1 MLLYTVYTT
10 YESYTHRTVLTLY
23 SLLLIT
29 VYCIGQFYA
38 LILNIILYS
47 YYTLYYIMYNNL
59 YYIHKTTDEDLR
71 RLKQLINKDVIKSN
85 NQAALEE
92 K

>member
-1 MLLYTVYTT
+1 MFYTLGSTHYT
-10 YESYTHRTVLTLY
+10 
-23 SLLLIT
+23 
-29 VYCIGQFYA
+29 A
-38 LILNIILYS
+38 LHYIILYTLHTKYPS
-47 YYTLYYIMYNNL
+47 LYYTHIM
-59 YYIHKTTDEDLR
+59 IDEDLR

>member
-1 MLLYTVYTT
+1 
-10 YESYTHRTVLTLY
+10 
-23 SLLLIT
+23 
-29 VYCIGQFYA
+29 
-38 LILNIILYS
+38 
-47 YYTLYYIMYNNL
+47 MYNNL
-59 YYIHKTTDEDLR
+59 YYIHTTTDEDLR